1 MRQRKVTEPVQ
12 RMRHQLGLTQ
22 TELGTICGLSARTV
36 ASVEEGGT
44 RRVPRKILDTLSG
57 LDLDCTAEEIEA
69 EYQAY
74 LGQRKQELLDR
85 IESQRADKAGE
96 QS

>member
-1 MRQRKVTEPVQ
+1 MTQEKVTEPIR
-12 RMRHQLGLTQ
+12 RMRHQLALTQ
-22 TELGTICGLSARTV
+22 TELATICGLSARTV

-44 RRVPRKILDTLSG
+44 RHVPRKILDTLSG

-74 LGQRKQELLDR
+74 LAQRRQELLDR
-85 IESQRADKAGE
+85 IESERADKAGK